1 MKKILLFIL
10 ALCLCFPVFG
20 AVFAETATS
29 DEVGEA
35 AENDIVLNDGTPWI
49 DYCLREN
56 IAQGNYYTDAFL
68 ETEEEVMDQ

>member
-35 AENDIVLNDGTPWI
+35 AENDIVLNDGMPWI